1 MKNAVNCWL
10 FIYLMSKEIV
20 ARVSHLS
27 ASYGASE
34 VLSNISFEI
43 TSEDC
48 LAVLGPMGSGKT
60 TLAKALSGRLFRKG
74 DVWFQGSFVLYV
86 EQQHHFKNRSN
97 ISEFYLQQRF
107 NSSDSADSYTVRE
120 ELADLD
126 VGEWIKVFGIE
137 SLINKPLLQLSN
149 GENKRLQIVKALG
162 QKPDWLLLDNPYLG
176 LDVAGR
182 RILSAGLAEL
192 TLRGIRFILFL
203 SGGEL
208 PGFINKVYHLPKRVG
223 KESLI
228 PSLKAGVIKDDSKSG
243 EENNK
248 PGLQPGVIKDD
259 LSSVL
264 KSGEENNNAGLQ
276 PGEIKDIAIITLRNV
291 TIRYGSKTILDHFS
305 WIINRGERWV
315 LTGPNGAGKS
325 TLLSLITADNPQSY
339 SQDINLFGRQRGT
352 GESIWDIKRNIGYV
366 SPEMHLYFK
375 ETGTCFAVVAS
386 GLFDLLGVTRKVN
399 EEQSAQVHDT
409 LDLFGLG
416 YLAGRSFHT
425 LSTGEQ
431 KMILIARAFVKNP
444 PLLILDEPCQGLDS
458 EQVQV
463 LKDVINAVAASSD
476 MTLIFVSHYAED
488 VPECVKFTKAL

>member
-1 MKNAVNCWL
+1 
-10 FIYLMSKEIV
+10 
-20 ARVSHLS
+20 
-27 ASYGASE
+27 
-34 VLSNISFEI
+34 
-43 TSEDC
+43 
-48 LAVLGPMGSGKT
+48 
-60 TLAKALSGRLFRKG
+60 
-74 DVWFQGSFVLYV
+74 VLYV

-107 NSSDSADSYTVRE
+107 NSSDSEDSYTVRE
-120 ELADLD
+120 ELVGLD

-137 SLINKPLLQLSN
+137 TLLDKPLLQLSN

-176 LDVAGR
+176 LDVSGR
-182 RILSAGLAEL
+182 GILSAGLAEL

-208 PGFINKVYHLPKRVG
+208 PAFVNKVYHLPKRSG
-223 KESLI
+223 KESFI
-228 PSLKAGVIKDDSKSG
+228 PSLKARVLNDDLSSRLKSG

-248 PGLQPGVIKDD
+248 PGLQARVTKLIPNPSLQAGD
-259 LSSVL
+259 L
-264 KSGEENNNAGLQ
+264 KEED
-276 PGEIKDIAIITLRNV
+276 EIVTLRDV
-291 TIRYGSKTILDHFS
+291 TIRYGNKTILDQFS
-305 WIINRGERWV
+305 WTIKRGERWV
-315 LTGPNGAGKS
+315 LKGPNGAGKS

-339 SQDINLFGRQRGT
+339 SQDITLFGRQRGT

-386 GLFDLLGVTRKVN
+386 GIFDLLGVTRKVN
-399 EEQSAQVHDT
+399 EEQTAQVHET

-431 KMILIARAFVKNP
+431 KMVLIARAFVKIP
-444 PLLILDEPCQGLDS
+444 PLLILDEPCQGLDP

-463 LKDVINAVAASSD
+463 LKDVINAIAASSD

>member
-1 MKNAVNCWL
+1 
-10 FIYLMSKEIV
+10 
-20 ARVSHLS
+20 
-27 ASYGASE
+27 
-34 VLSNISFEI
+34 
-43 TSEDC
+43 
-48 LAVLGPMGSGKT
+48 MGSGKT

-74 DVWFQGSFVLYV
+74 DVWFQGSFVLFV

-107 NSSDSADSYTVRE
+107 NSSDSEDSYTVRE
-120 ELADLD
+120 ELVDLD
-126 VGEWIKVFGIE
+126 VEEWIKVFGIE
-137 SLINKPLLQLSN
+137 TLLDKPLLQLSN
-149 GENKRLQIVKALG
+149 GENKRLQIVKSLG

-182 RILSAGLAEL
+182 AILSAGLRHLKAH
-192 TLRGIRFILFL
+192 GIRFILFL
-203 SGGEL
+203 SGGDVPE
-208 PGFINKVYHLPKRVG
+208 FVNRVYTLRRDVP
-223 KESLI
+223 EI
-228 PSLKAGVIKDDSKSG
+228 PRLKSGVIQDAYNPMLQHR
-243 EENNK
+243 EENKNHM
-248 PGLQPGVIKDD
+248 LQPGD
-259 LSSVL
+259 LGDSPIVS
-264 KSGEENNNAGLQ
+264 
-276 PGEIKDIAIITLRNV
+276 LRNV
-291 TIRYGSKTILDHFS
+291 TIRYGTKTILDQFS
-305 WIINRGERWV
+305 WTINRGERWV
-315 LTGPNGAGKS
+315 LKGPNGAGKS

-339 SQDINLFGRQRGT
+339 SQDITLFGRKRGT

-399 EEQSAQVHDT
+399 EVQTTQVNET

-416 YLAGRSFHT
+416 YLAERSFHT

-444 PLLILDEPCQGLDS
+444 PLLILDEPCQGLDQ

-463 LKDVINAVAASSD
+463 LKDVINAIAAHDD

-488 VPECVKFTKAL
+488 VPSCVNNEMLL

>member
-10 FIYLMSKEIV
+10 FISLMSKEIV

-34 VLSNISFEI
+34 VLSTISFEI
-43 TSEDC
+43 ASEDC

-107 NSSDSADSYTVRE
+107 NSSDSEDSYTVRE

-137 SLINKPLLQLSN
+137 TLLDKPLLQLSN

-176 LDVAGR
+176 LDVSGR
-182 RILSAGLAEL
+182 GILSAGLAEL

-208 PGFINKVYHLPKRVG
+208 PAFVNKVYHLPKRAG
-223 KESLI
+223 KESFI
-228 PSLKAGVIKDDSKSG
+228 PSLKARVL
-243 EENNK
+243 N
-248 PGLQPGVIKDD
+248 DD
-259 LSSVL
+259 LSSRL
-264 KSGEENNNAGLQ
+264 KSGEENNNPGLQ
-276 PGEIKDIAIITLRNV
+276 PRVTKLIPNPSLQAGDLKEEDEIVTLRDV
-291 TIRYGSKTILDHFS
+291 TIRYGNKTILDQFS
-305 WIINRGERWV
+305 WTIKRGERWV
-315 LTGPNGAGKS
+315 LKGPNGAGKS

-339 SQDINLFGRQRGT
+339 SQDITLFGRQRGT

-386 GLFDLLGVTRKVN
+386 GIFDLLGVTRKVN
-399 EEQSAQVHDT
+399 EAQTAQVHET

-458 EQVQV
+458 EQVRV
-463 LKDVINAVAASSD
+463 LKDVINAIAASSD
-476 MTLIFVSHYAED
+476 MSLIFVSHYAED

>member
-10 FIYLMSKEIV
+10 FISLMSKEIV

-34 VLSNISFEI
+34 VLSTISFEI
-43 TSEDC
+43 ASEDC

-137 SLINKPLLQLSN
+137 SLMDKPLLQLSN

-182 RILSAGLAEL
+182 VILSAGLAEL

-208 PGFINKVYHLPKRVG
+208 PGFVNKVYHLPKRSG

-228 PSLKAGVIKDDSKSG
+228 PSLKARVIKDDLSFRLKSG

-248 PGLQPGVIKDD
+248 H
-259 LSSVL
+259 
-264 KSGEENNNAGLQ
+264 GLQ
-276 PGEIKDIAIITLRNV
+276 PGEIEDFAIITLRNV

-305 WIINRGERWV
+305 WTINRGERWV

-386 GLFDLLGVTRKVN
+386 GIFDLLGVTRKVN
-399 EEQSAQVHDT
+399 EAQTAQVHET

-431 KMILIARAFVKNP
+431 KMVLIARAFVKRP

-458 EQVQV
+458 QQVQV
-463 LKDVINAVAASSD
+463 LKDVINAIAKSSD

>member
-10 FIYLMSKEIV
+10 FISLMSKEIV

-43 TSEDC
+43 ASEDC

-137 SLINKPLLQLSN
+137 TLLDKPLLQLSN
-149 GENKRLQIVKALG
+149 GENKRLQIVKALC

-182 RILSAGLAEL
+182 MILSAGLAEL
-192 TLRGIRFILFL
+192 TLRDIRFILFL

-243 EENNK
+243 EENN
-248 PGLQPGVIKDD
+248 
-259 LSSVL
+259 
-264 KSGEENNNAGLQ
+264 NAGLQ

-291 TIRYGSKTILDHFS
+291 TIRYGSKAILDHFS
-305 WIINRGERWV
+305 WTINRGERWV

-386 GLFDLLGVTRKVN
+386 GIFDLLGVTRKVN
-399 EEQSAQVHDT
+399 EAQTAQVHDT

-416 YLAGRSFHT
+416 YLAERSFHT

-431 KMILIARAFVKNP
+431 KMVLIARAFVKRP

>member
-10 FIYLMSKEIV
+10 FNSAMSKEIV

-34 VLSNISFEI
+34 VLKDISFEI
-43 TSEDC
+43 SEDDC
-48 LAVLGPMGSGKT
+48 LAIVGPMGSGKT

-74 DVWFQGSFVLYV
+74 DVWFQGSFVLFV

-97 ISEFYLQQRF
+97 ISEFYMQQRF
-107 NSSDSADSYTVRE
+107 NSSDSEDSYTVRE
-120 ELADLD
+120 ELGELD
-126 VGEWIKVFGIE
+126 VAEWVSVFGLE
-137 SLINKPLLQLSN
+137 PLIDKPLLQLSN

-162 QKPDWLLLDNPYLG
+162 QRPDWLLLDNPYLG
-176 LDVAGR
+176 LDVQGR
-182 RILSAGLAEL
+182 AILSAGLAQL
-192 TLRGIRFILFL
+192 KAKGIRFILFL
-203 SGGEL
+203 SGGDV
-208 PGFINKVYHLPKRVG
+208 PDFVTNVYHLSGQYPI
-223 KESLI
+223 I
-228 PSLKAGVIKDDSKSG
+228 PMLKHGAIKYTDNPMLQHG

-248 PGLQPGVIKDD
+248 PE
-259 LSSVL
+259 L
-264 KSGEENNNAGLQ
+264 KTGDVGDS
-276 PGEIKDIAIITLRNV
+276 PIVSLRNV
-291 TIRYGSKTILDHFS
+291 TIRYGTKTILDQFS
-305 WIINRGERWV
+305 WTINRGERWV
-315 LTGPNGAGKS
+315 LKGANGAGKS

-339 SQDINLFGRQRGT
+339 SQDISLFGRQRGS

-399 EEQSAQVHDT
+399 AEQTERVMHT
-409 LDLFGLG
+409 LSMFGLEH
-416 YLAGRSFHT
+416 LSERSFHT

-444 PLLILDEPCQGLDS
+444 PLLILDEPCQGLDQ
-458 EQVQV
+458 EQVNL
-463 LKDVINAVAASSD
+463 LKRVIDEFAASTG

-488 VPECVKFTKAL
+488 VPNCVTKEMCL